1 MMIDLPE
8 KYLERMRKL
17 PGMDFGE
24 FLKSYEEPS
33 KKGLR
38 FSHKARPE
46 TIRKLIREWGLEKI
60 PWAHTGYFY
69 PADLRPG
76 LSPYHDAGLF
86 YIQEPSAMAVAEA
99 AGITPDDAVLDL
111 CAAPGGKS
119 TRAAELAKILV
130 SNEIIPSRA
139 KILSSNIERMGIR
152 NSIVCSTAPDRI
164 ADCLCAQFDVVIVD
178 APCSGEG
185 MMRKDE
191 TAIREWSVDNVE
203 LCAERQRTILT
214 YADTCVKDGGKL
226 VYSTCTFEPCENEKQ
241 IERFLIEHP
250 EYTLLSQKTFYPHID
265 PGEGQYYAVLKK
277 GTNDPVRNTA
287 DLSTLLQRTERAL
300 SSAGIHILRSGIMAG
315 EHMTDK
321 KKKDIYIPSHAEIM
335 SSVYEGSPFENAVD
349 LSDERQALSFL
360 KGNQLSLLEN
370 GIRLKN
376 EKDGYL
382 GVYYDG
388 YPLGLGKMTGN
399 VLKNHLPKGLR
410 RIS

>member
-1 MMIDLPE
+1 MVDLPAE
-8 KYLERMRKL
+8 FLERMKKL
-17 PGMDFGE
+17 PGTDFGE
-24 FLKSYEEPS
+24 FLKSYQKPAV
-33 KKGLR
+33 KGLR
-38 FSHKARPE
+38 FSWKARPD
-46 TIRKLIREWGLEKI
+46 TIRKLISDWRLEKI
-60 PWAHTGYFY
+60 PWADTGYFY
-69 PADLRPG
+69 PDDVRPG
-76 LSPYHDAGLF
+76 LSPYHDAGIF

-99 AGITPDDAVLDL
+99 AGISPDDVVLDL

-152 NSIVCSTAPDRI
+152 NSIVCSTAPDKI

-191 TAIREWSVDNVE
+191 AAIREWSIDNVE

-214 YADTCVKDGGKL
+214 YADACVKDGGKL

-277 GTNDPVRNTA
+277 GMNDTVRNTA

-321 KKKDIYIPSHAEIM
+321 KKRDIYIPSHAEVM
-335 SSVYEGSPFENAVD
+335 ASDFESTPFENAAD
-349 LSDERQALSFL
+349 LSGEQQALSFL
-360 KGNQLSLLEN
+360 QGNQLSLCEES
-370 GIRLKN
+370 IRLKN
-376 EKDGYL
+376 DKDCFL
-382 GVYYDG
+382 GVYFDG
-388 YPLGLGKMTGN
+388 YPLGLGKKTGGS
-399 VLKNHLPKGLR
+399 LKNHLPKGLR